1 MYFTGSY
8 GVISHLRTCLN
19 NPAGGT
25 YNDAGQATRV
35 SSAADVDT
43 FLQGQTKFK
52 VPFIMCTLGN
62 ETVENTKH
70 SGAAVSCELVERL
83 DIYVALNAKT
93 DKVGKDA
100 ADQVHQVRND
110 LLSCLY
116 GWNPSRAAECAD
128 PPVPFGYC
136 SKLLEYVGHSYYTDT
151 REFIVWEFSF
161 ELRSTIT
168 NQGQGFGT
176 ENPIATEPLER
187 IYADF
192 NPTEVTAS
200 ENPFPQARVE

>member
-1 MYFTGSY
+1 
-8 GVISHLRTCLN
+8 
-19 NPAGGT
+19 
-25 YNDAGQATRV
+25 
-35 SSAADVDT
+35 
-43 FLQGQTKFK
+43 
-52 VPFIMCTLGN
+52 
-62 ETVENTKH
+62 
-70 SGAAVSCELVERL
+70 
-83 DIYVALNAKT
+83 
-93 DKVGKDA
+93 
-100 ADQVHQVRND
+100 
-110 LLSCLY
+110 
-116 GWNPSRAAECAD
+116 
-128 PPVPFGYC
+128 
-136 SKLLEYVGHSYYTDT
+136 KLLEYVGSSYYTDT